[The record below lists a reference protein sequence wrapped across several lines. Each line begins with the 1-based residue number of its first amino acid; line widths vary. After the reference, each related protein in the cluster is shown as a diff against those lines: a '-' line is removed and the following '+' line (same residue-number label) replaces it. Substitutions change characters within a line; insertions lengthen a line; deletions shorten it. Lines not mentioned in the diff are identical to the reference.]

1 VHGGILEKKFRKVGS
16 VMGKLDGKVVV
27 VTGSVSAIPGFDSIG
42 SATVREALAEGARG
56 VVVSDINDKLGEA
69 FVKELNEEYGEGHA
83 IFVRTDVSQPKD
95 VENLFKTTEKV
106 YGTVDA
112 IMANAG
118 VVTAED
124 VDKDPEEVLKSRK
137 FIQSINE
144 DGVFYT
150 ALYASR
156 LMIKHATKG
165 SIVMVSSIHGVAGRP
180 KVINQ
185 ETGDVLIERF
195 NLLQYTMGKH
205 GVVGLSKALALQL
218 ADYGIRV
225 NTVNPGYIMT
235 PLFQAAVAAD
245 KNDLAA
251 KDSLTTEAFDF
262 AQLAALHPLS
272 NDPVKDKDIVPRGK
286 FGGRMGVP
294 AEIAKPAVFLM
305 SDESSFVTGQKLVID
320 GGYTA
325 G

>member
-1 VHGGILEKKFRKVGS
+1 
-16 VMGKLDGKVVV
+16 MGKLDGKVVV
-27 VTGSVSAIPGFDSIG
+27 VSGSVSAIPGFDSIG

-56 VVVSDINDKLGEA
+56 VVVSDINDKLGED
-69 FVKELNEEYGEGHA
+69 FVKELNDQYGAGRA
-83 IFVRTDVSQPKD
+83 IYVHTNVADPKE
-95 VENLFKTTEKV
+95 VEKLFDITEKT

-112 IMANAG
+112 ILANAG

-124 VDKDPEEVLKSRK
+124 FDKDPEEVLKSRK

-150 ALYASR
+150 ALYGSR
-156 LMIKHATKG
+156 LMIKHGTKG

-185 ETGDVLIERF
+185 ETGEVLIDRF
-195 NLLQYTMGKH
+195 NLVQYTMGKH

-218 ADYGIRV
+218 ADYGIRI

-245 KNDLAA
+245 KSDLAS

-272 NDPVKDKDIVPRGK
+272 NDPVKDKEIVPRGK
-286 FGGRMGVP
+286 FGGRMGVS

-305 SDESSFVTGQKLVID
+305 SDEASFITGQKLVID

-325 G
+325 S

>member
-1 VHGGILEKKFRKVGS
+1 
-16 VMGKLDGKVVV
+16 M
-27 VTGSVSAIPGFDSIG
+27 
-42 SATVREALAEGARG
+42 
-56 VVVSDINDKLGEA
+56 
-69 FVKELNEEYGEGHA
+69 
-83 IFVRTDVSQPKD
+83 
-95 VENLFKTTEKV
+95 
-106 YGTVDA
+106 
-112 IMANAG
+112 
-118 VVTAED
+118 VTAED

-150 ALYASR
+150 ALYGSR
-156 LMIKHATKG
+156 LMIKKGTKG

-180 KVINQ
+180 KVVNQ

-245 KNDLAA
+245 KNDLAD

-262 AQLAALHPLS
+262 AQLAALHPLC

-286 FGGRMGVP
+286 FGGRKMCIRDRSMAQFNITLTEEELHGLFISNGRDV
-294 AEIAKPAVFLM
+294 AVAKLLEKIFNEILRPTFRTFKAF
-305 SDESSFVTGQKLVID
+305 TI
-320 GGYTA
+320 
-325 G
+325 

>member
-1 VHGGILEKKFRKVGS
+1 
-16 VMGKLDGKVVV
+16 MGKLDGKVVV

-69 FVKELNEEYGEGHA
+69 FVKELNEKYGEGHA
-83 IFVRTDVSQPKD
+83 IFVHTDVSQPKD

-124 VDKDPEEVLKSRK
+124 FDKDPEEVLKSRK

-150 ALYASR
+150 VLYGSR
-156 LMIKHATKG
+156 LMIKHGTKG

-180 KVINQ
+180 KVVNQ

-195 NLLQYTMGKH
+195 NLVQYTMGKH

-235 PLFQAAVAAD
+235 PLFQAAVAAG
-245 KNDLAA
+245 KSDLAA
-251 KDSLTTEAFDF
+251 KDSLATEAFDF

>member
-1 VHGGILEKKFRKVGS
+1 
-16 VMGKLDGKVVV
+16 MGKLDGKVVV
-27 VTGSVSAIPGFDSIG
+27 VSGSVSAIPGFDSIG
-42 SATVREALAEGARG
+42 SATVRETLDEGARG
-56 VVVSDINDKLGEA
+56 VVVSDINDKLGED
-69 FVKELNEEYGEGHA
+69 FVKELNNKYGAGHA
-83 IFVRTDVSQPKD
+83 IYVHTNVSDPKD
-95 VENLFKTTEKV
+95 VEKLFEITEKT

-124 VDKDPEEVLKSRK
+124 FDKDPGEVLKSRK

-150 ALYASR
+150 ALYGSR
-156 LMIKHATKG
+156 LMIKKGTKG

-180 KVINQ
+180 KVVNQ
-185 ETGDVLIERF
+185 ETGEVLIERF
-195 NLLQYTMGKH
+195 NLVQYTMGKH

-251 KDSLTTEAFDF
+251 QDSLTTEAFDF

-272 NDPVKDKDIVPRGK
+272 NDPVKDKETVPRGK

-294 AEIAKPAVFLM
+294 AEISKPAVFLM
-305 SDESSFVTGQKLVID
+305 SDEASFITGQKLVID

-325 G
+325 S

>member
-1 VHGGILEKKFRKVGS
+1 
-16 VMGKLDGKVVV
+16 MGKLDGKVVV
-27 VTGSVSAIPGFDSIG
+27 VTGSVSAIPGYDSIG
-42 SATVREALAEGARG
+42 SATVREALAEGAKG
-56 VVVSDINDKLGEA
+56 VVVSDINDKLGED
-69 FVKELNEEYGEGHA
+69 FVKELNDKYGKGHA
-83 IFVRTDVSQPKD
+83 IYVHTNVSDPKD
-95 VENLFKTTEKV
+95 VEKLFQITEKT

-124 VDKDPEEVLKSRK
+124 FDKDPDEVLKSRK

-150 ALYASR
+150 ALYGSR
-156 LMIKHATKG
+156 LMIKHGTKG

-180 KVINQ
+180 KVVNQ
-185 ETGDVLIERF
+185 ATGEVLIDRF
-195 NLLQYTMGKH
+195 NLIQYTMGKH
-205 GVVGLSKALALQL
+205 GVVGLSKALALEL
-218 ADYGIRV
+218 AEYGIRV

-251 KDSLTTEAFDF
+251 QDSLATEAFDF
-262 AQLAALHPLS
+262 AQLASLHPLC
-272 NDPVKDKDIVPRGK
+272 NDPVKDKETVPRGK

-294 AEIAKPAVFLM
+294 AEISKPAVFLM
-305 SDESSFVTGQKLVID
+305 SDEASFITGQKVVID

-325 G
+325 S

>member
-27 VTGSVSAIPGFDSIG
+27 VTGSVSAVPGFDSIG

-69 FVKELNEEYGEGHA
+69 FVKELNEKYGEGHA
-83 IFVRTDVSQPKD
+83 IFVHTDVSQPKD

-124 VDKDPEEVLKSRK
+124 FDKDPEEVLKSRK

-150 ALYASR
+150 VLYGSR
-156 LMIKHATKG
+156 LMIKHGTKG

-180 KVINQ
+180 KVVNQ

-195 NLLQYTMGKH
+195 NLVQYTMGKH

-245 KNDLAA
+245 KSDLAA
-251 KDSLTTEAFDF
+251 KDSLATEAFDF

>member
-1 VHGGILEKKFRKVGS
+1 
-16 VMGKLDGKVVV
+16 MGKLDGKVVV

-42 SATVREALAEGARG
+42 SASVREALAEGARG

-69 FVKELNEEYGEGHA
+69 FVKELNDKYGAGHA
-83 IFVRTDVSQPKD
+83 TFVHTDVSKPKD
-95 VENLFKTTEKV
+95 VENLFEITEKV
-106 YGTVDA
+106 YGVVDA
-112 IMANAG
+112 VMCNAG

-124 VDKDPEEVLKSRK
+124 FDKDPEEVLKSRR

-150 ALYASR
+150 ALYGSR
-156 LMIKHATKG
+156 LMIKKGIKG

-195 NLLQYTMGKH
+195 NLVQYTMGKH
-205 GVVGLSKALALQL
+205 GVVGLSKALALQF

-251 KDSLTTEAFDF
+251 QDSLTTEAFDF
-262 AQLAALHPLS
+262 SQLAALHPLS
-272 NDPVKDKDIVPRGK
+272 NDPVKDKEIVPRGK

-294 AEIAKPAVFLM
+294 AEIAKPAIFLM
-305 SDESSFVTGQKLVID
+305 SDEASFITGQKLVID

-325 G
+325 S

>member
-1 VHGGILEKKFRKVGS
+1 
-16 VMGKLDGKVVV
+16 MGKLDGKVVV

-42 SATVREALAEGARG
+42 SATVREVLAEGARG
-56 VVVSDINDKLGEA
+56 VVVSDINDNLGEA
-69 FVKELNEEYGEGHA
+69 FVKELNAKYGVGRA
-83 IFVRTDVSQPKD
+83 TFVHTDVSQPKD
-95 VENLFKTTEKV
+95 VEKLFEITEQT
-106 YGTVDA
+106 YGVVDA

-124 VDKDPEEVLKSRK
+124 FDKDPEEVLKSRR

-150 ALYASR
+150 ALYGSR
-156 LMIKHATKG
+156 LMIKHGTKG

-180 KVINQ
+180 KVVNQ
-185 ETGDVLIERF
+185 ETGEILIDRF
-195 NLLQYTMGKH
+195 NLVQYTMGKH

-245 KNDLAA
+245 KNDLAEQ
-251 KDSLTTEAFDF
+251 DSLTTEAYDF

-272 NDPVKDKDIVPRGK
+272 NDPVKDKEIVPRGK

-305 SDESSFVTGQKLVID
+305 SDEASFVTGQKLVID

>member
-1 VHGGILEKKFRKVGS
+1 
-16 VMGKLDGKVVV
+16 MGKLDGKVVV

-69 FVKELNEEYGEGHA
+69 FVKELNDKYGAGHA
-83 IFVRTDVSQPKD
+83 TYVHTNVSDPKD
-95 VENLFKTTEKV
+95 VEKLFEITEKT

-150 ALYASR
+150 ALYGSR
-156 LMIKHATKG
+156 LMIKHKTQG

-180 KVINQ
+180 KIVNC
-185 ETGDVLIERF
+185 ETGEVFIERF

-218 ADYGIRV
+218 AEYGIRV

-251 KDSLTTEAFDF
+251 QDSLTTEAFDF
-262 AQLAALHPLS
+262 AQLAALHPLC
-272 NDPVKDKDIVPRGK
+272 NDPAKGKEIVPRGK

-294 AEIAKPAVFLM
+294 VEIAQPAVFLM
-305 SDESSFVTGQKLVID
+305 SDEASFITGQKLVID

-325 G
+325 S

>member
-1 VHGGILEKKFRKVGS
+1 
-16 VMGKLDGKVVV
+16 MGKLDGKVVV

-42 SATVREALAEGARG
+42 SATVREVLAEGARG

-69 FVKELNEEYGEGHA
+69 FVKELNEKYGEGHA
-83 IFVRTDVSQPKD
+83 IFVHTDVSQPKD
-95 VENLFKTTEKV
+95 VEKLFEITEKA
-106 YGTVDA
+106 YGVVDA

-124 VDKDPEEVLKSRK
+124 FDGDPEEVLKSRK

-150 ALYASR
+150 ALYGSR
-156 LMIKHATKG
+156 LMIKHGTKG

-180 KVINQ
+180 KVVNC
-185 ETGDVLIERF
+185 ETGEVLIERF
-195 NLLQYTMGKH
+195 NLVQYTMGKH

-235 PLFQAAVAAD
+235 PLFQAAVAAAAATD
-245 KNDLAA
+245 NNDLAA
-251 KDSLTTEAFDF
+251 QESLTTEAFDF
-262 AQLAALHPLS
+262 AQLAALHPLC
-272 NDPVKDKDIVPRGK
+272 NDPVKDNEIVPRGK
-286 FGGRMGVP
+286 YGGRMGVP

-305 SDESSFVTGQKLVID
+305 SDEASFITGQKLVID

>member
-1 VHGGILEKKFRKVGS
+1 
-16 VMGKLDGKVVV
+16 MGKLDGKVVV

-42 SATVREALAEGARG
+42 SATVREALDEGAKG
-56 VVVSDINDKLGEA
+56 VVVSDVNDKLGEA
-69 FVKELNEEYGEGHA
+69 FVKELNDKYGAGHA
-83 IFVRTDVSQPKD
+83 IYVHTDVSKSKE
-95 VENLFKTTEKV
+95 VEKLFEITEQT

-112 IMANAG
+112 ILANAG

-124 VDKDPEEVLKSRK
+124 FDKDPEEVLKSRK

-150 ALYASR
+150 ALYGSR
-156 LMIKHATKG
+156 LMMKHGTKG

-180 KVINQ
+180 KVINC
-185 ETGDVLIERF
+185 ETGEVLIDRF
-195 NLLQYTMGKH
+195 NLIQYTMGKH
-205 GVVGLSKALALQL
+205 GVVGLSKALALEL
-218 ADYGIRV
+218 AEYGIRV

-251 KDSLTTEAFDF
+251 QDSLATEAFDF
-262 AQLAALHPLS
+262 AQLAALHPLC
-272 NDPVKDKDIVPRGK
+272 NDPVKDKEIVPRGNY
-286 FGGRMGVP
+286 GGRMGVP

-305 SDESSFVTGQKLVID
+305 SEEASFITGQKMVID

-325 G
+325 S

>member
-1 VHGGILEKKFRKVGS
+1 
-16 VMGKLDGKVVV
+16 MGKLDGKVVV

-56 VVVSDINDKLGEA
+56 VVVSDINDKLGED
-69 FVKELNEEYGEGHA
+69 FVKELNEKYGEGHA
-83 IFVRTDVSQPKD
+83 IFVHTDVSQPKD

-165 SIVMVSSIHGVAGRP
+165 SIVMVSSIHGVAGRI
-180 KVINQ
+180 KVVNQ

-245 KNDLAA
+245 KSDPAA
-251 KDSLTTEAFDF
+251 KDSLATEAFDF

>member
-1 VHGGILEKKFRKVGS
+1 
-16 VMGKLDGKVVV
+16 MN
-27 VTGSVSAIPGFDSIG
+27 IPQPDYNLGIG
-42 SATVREALAEGARG
+42 SDTHARQTGQIMIELEALFLKEKPD
-56 VVVSDINDKLGEA
+56 VVL
-69 FVKELNEEYGEGHA
+69 
-83 IFVRTDVSQPKD
+83 
-95 VENLFKTTEKV
+95 V
-106 YGTVDA
+106 YGDTNSTLAAALAAVKLHIPVA
-112 IMANAG
+112 HVEAG
-118 VVTAED
+118 PRMN
-124 VDKDPEEVLKSRK
+124 DKDPEEVLKSRK

-150 ALYASR
+150 VLYGSR
-156 LMIKHATKG
+156 LMIKHGTKG

-180 KVINQ
+180 KVVNQ

-195 NLLQYTMGKH
+195 NLVQYTMGKH

-251 KDSLTTEAFDF
+251 KDSLATEAFDF

>member
-1 VHGGILEKKFRKVGS
+1 
-16 VMGKLDGKVVV
+16 MGKLDGKVVV

-56 VVVSDINDKLGEA
+56 VVVSDISDKLGED
-69 FVKELNEEYGEGHA
+69 FVKELNDKYGEGHA
-83 IFVRTDVSQPKD
+83 IFVHTDVSQPKD
-95 VENLFKTTEKV
+95 VEKLFEITEKV
-106 YGTVDA
+106 YGVVDA

-124 VDKDPEEVLKSRK
+124 FDGDPEAVLKSRK

-144 DGVFYT
+144 DGVFHA
-150 ALYASR
+150 ALYGSR
-156 LMIKHATKG
+156 LMIKKGTKG

-180 KVINQ
+180 KVVNQ
-185 ETGDVLIERF
+185 ETGEVLIERF
-195 NLLQYTMGKH
+195 NLIQYTMGKH

-251 KDSLTTEAFDF
+251 QDSLTTEH
-262 AQLAALHPLS
+262 LT
-272 NDPVKDKDIVPRGK
+272 
-286 FGGRMGVP
+286 
-294 AEIAKPAVFLM
+294 FLN
-305 SDESSFVTGQKLVID
+305 
-320 GGYTA
+320 
-325 G
+325 